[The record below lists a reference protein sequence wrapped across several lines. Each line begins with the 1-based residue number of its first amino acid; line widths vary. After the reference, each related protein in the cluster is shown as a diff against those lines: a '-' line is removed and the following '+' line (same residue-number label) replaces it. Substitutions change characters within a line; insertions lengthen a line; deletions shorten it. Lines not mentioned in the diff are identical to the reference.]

1 MVLSGSVEP
10 GDKVVV
16 DLLEGDLHF
25 DVEKD
30 GARLE
35 QAEVQAAQE
44 AVAAQSSGPLLAL
57 GLVRTL
63 PARLPERR

>member
-44 AVAAQSSGPLLAL
+44 AVAAQSS
-57 GLVRTL
+57 
-63 PARLPERR
+63 